1 MAFLDEKLLARARDF
16 IHSSLRSGEGQS
28 ERPVVIVYHGDG
40 DGCCAAYFL
49 ERYIRRPALFYW
61 VATPDFDFAK
71 AEDHIS
77 EQNPL
82 LSIFLDMPVT
92 SRPEMIDRLSSAGH
106 VFIYDHHQPGMGDRC
121 NSKDTVLYINPVIHQ
136 NGEDFPA
143 VLFGWE
149 LLTEKAG
156 FEKEVLFM
164 GLFTETW
171 LEQAPLFKEFSSTR
185 QDLLKEVAKRVHG
198 SFLIHETGT
207 THYALQFLFKA
218 STDGSI
224 GAQQLETMRE
234 YRILE
239 DIYDLIQNEKTWLMM
254 RLKAEIRRLTNPS
267 FILKKIESRMRLCG
281 LLASELRWSYPH
293 LVIGIWQKWEHRFLC
308 ELRRGRHC
316 GINLAALIE
325 GIKREV
331 NLTTGGGHPAAA
343 AFTAEDDDFFEALDR
358 VRHQIMGQ

>member
-1 MAFLDEKLLARARDF
+1 
-16 IHSSLRSGEGQS
+16 
-28 ERPVVIVYHGDG
+28 
-40 DGCCAAYFL
+40 
-49 ERYIRRPALFYW
+49 
-61 VATPDFDFAK
+61 
-71 AEDHIS
+71 
-77 EQNPL
+77 
-82 LSIFLDMPVT
+82 
-92 SRPEMIDRLSSAGH
+92 
-106 VFIYDHHQPGMGDRC
+106 
-121 NSKDTVLYINPVIHQ
+121 
-136 NGEDFPA
+136 
-143 VLFGWE
+143 
-149 LLTEKAG
+149 
-156 FEKEVLFM
+156 
-164 GLFTETW
+164 
-171 LEQAPLFKEFSSTR
+171 
-185 QDLLKEVAKRVHG
+185 
-198 SFLIHETGT
+198 
-207 THYALQFLFKA
+207 
-218 STDGSI
+218 
-224 GAQQLETMRE
+224 MRE